1 MVARQTRLRLRF
13 RRVGARV
20 RLGDAHTAEDAARC
34 QHWQVLSLLLLRP
47 VLQNRHAAERMPGH
61 DVARG
66 GAGLRP
72 LLRADGGGKLVG
84 PGAAVLP
91 WRGHAYDAQPE
102 QLADV
107 LGWKFVRPVNL
118 RRDGLHLVFGK
129 GADHLA
135 DPFLFTGQGK
145 IQGFVSSFC
154 SDLNGSA
161 AAPPRLQSVPVPD
174 IIQEAVLPPC
184 KEVSL

>member
-1 MVARQTRLRLRF
+1 
-13 RRVGARV
+13 
-20 RLGDAHTAEDAARC
+20 
-34 QHWQVLSLLLLRP
+34 
-47 VLQNRHAAERMPGH
+47 MPGH

-66 GAGLRP
+66 GAGLPPAPPRRWRWKAGRTRRRRTP
-72 LLRADGGGKLVG
+72 
-84 PGAAVLP
+84 P

-135 DPFLFTGQGK
+135 DPFLLTGQGK
-145 IQGFVSSFC
+145 IHGFVSSFC